1 MMSRIIPILSM
12 VFFMSCINFHDEVIQ
27 NKKWRMVKE
36 SVTTADKARTSTS
49 TKVKDFSIID
59 YLYFDSADQLSI
71 ISYGATT
78 KYNYKIKDSVLT
90 FENPK
95 AFHKTGEYG
104 IKVSNKDSLVL
115 IRTETFGNDAF
126 MKITAVLHMAAIK

>member
-1 MMSRIIPILSM
+1 MLSM

-36 SVTTADKARTSTS
+36 SVTTADKTGISTS
-49 TKVKDFSIID
+49 NKIMDFSIMD
-59 YLYFDSADQLSI
+59 YLYFDSPDQLSI

-78 KYNYKIKDSVLT
+78 KYRYNIKDSVLT
-90 FENPK
+90 FDNPK

-115 IRTETFGNDAF
+115 TRTETFGNDAS
-126 MKITAVLHMAAIK
+126 MKIIAVLHMAAIN